1 MTLEDDRSSILQSL
15 RLYLE
20 SYPDE
25 ESVVNRFTDFVENN
39 ANFLDR
45 RNTSGHLTGSCL
57 LLDRNCRRVLLTHH
71 AKLNRWLQLG
81 GHSEAENNLA
91 AVALREAQEES
102 GLPDIELLKSSI
114 LDLDIHY
121 IPSNSKES
129 GHFHYDVRFL
139 LVATG
144 SNKYALSEES
154 NALTW
159 VSLEQVSEYT
169 QEASIMRMICK
180 AKTIIQ

>member
-1 MTLEDDRSSILQSL
+1 MIVEDDRSLTLQSL

-20 SYPDE
+20 TYPE
-25 ESVVNRFTDFVENN
+25 EQTVVNRFIAFIEKNPD
-39 ANFLDR
+39 FLDR
-45 RNTSGHLTGSCL
+45 TNTSGHLTGSCL
-57 LLDRNCRRVLLTHH
+57 LLDKNYERILLTHH
-71 AKLNRWLQLG
+71 AKLNRWLQPG

-91 AVALREAQEES
+91 AVALREAEEES

-159 VSLEQVSEYT
+159 VSIDQVSEYT

-180 AKTIIQ
+180 AKKIIQ

>member
-1 MTLEDDRSSILQSL
+1 MPSENDRSLTLQSL

-20 SYPDE
+20 SYPEE
-25 ESVVNRFTDFVENN
+25 ESVVNRFTDFVEKN

-57 LLDRNCRRVLLTHH
+57 LLDRNCQRILLTHH

-91 AVALREAQEES
+91 AVALREAEEES

-121 IPSNSKES
+121 IPSNSRES

-144 SNKYALSEES
+144 SNKYSMSEES
-154 NALTW
+154 NALSW
-159 VSLEQVSEYT
+159 VRLDQVSEYT
-169 QEASIMRMICK
+169 KEASIMRMICK
-180 AKTIIQ
+180 AKAIIQ

>member
-1 MTLEDDRSSILQSL
+1 MPSEDDRFSTLQSL

-20 SYPDE
+20 SYPEE
-25 ESVVNRFTDFVENN
+25 ESIVNRFTSFVENN

-45 RNTSGHLTGSCL
+45 RNTSGHLTGSCA
-57 LLDRNCRRVLLTHH
+57 LLDRNCQRILLSHH

-81 GHSEAENNLA
+81 GHSEAENNLT
-91 AVALREAQEES
+91 AVALREAEEES
-102 GLPDIELLKSSI
+102 GLQDIELLESSI

-121 IPSNSKES
+121 IPSNSRES

-139 LVATG
+139 MVATG

-154 NALTW
+154 NALAW
-159 VSLEQVSEYT
+159 VSLDQVSEYT
-169 QEASIMRMICK
+169 QETSIMRMISK
-180 AKTIIQ
+180 AKIIVQ

>member
-1 MTLEDDRSSILQSL
+1 MPSEDDRSSTLQSL

-20 SYPDE
+20 SYPEE
-25 ESVVNRFTDFVENN
+25 ESVVNRFTDFVEKN

-57 LLDRNCRRVLLTHH
+57 LLDRNCQRVLLTHH

-81 GHSEAENNLA
+81 GHSELENNLA
-91 AVALREAQEES
+91 SAALREAEEES
-102 GLPDIELLKSSI
+102 GLLDIELLKSSI

-121 IPSNSKES
+121 IPSNSMEP

-144 SNKYALSEES
+144 SNKYSLSEES
-154 NALTW
+154 NELAW
-159 VSLEQVSEYT
+159 VSIDQVCEYT
-169 QEASIMRMICK
+169 QEASIMRMVSK
-180 AKTIIQ
+180 AKRIIQ